1 MERMTSRDEDCVLVN
16 GHALG
21 YATIGELVQ
30 MAERLAAYEDMDSK
44 RLRPGDTVWL
54 SKMFYTRP
62 KKPVPV
68 TVDAIRCASTGSAIP
83 VTIFSLSRQKN
94 TTSTLET
101 TKMPDEYISRETA
114 LMKLM
119 QDGCSAKNLQSISD
133 MPAADVAEVVH
144 GEWLRA
150 DDDWN
155 SLTTIQCSLCS
166 EEWCFETDDDVSLL
180 NYKYCPNCGAKM
192 DGGNGDATD

>member
-101 TKMPDEYISRETA
+101 TKMPDEYISRAKA
-114 LMKLM
+114 LEDFEACNAVYPYRCLKHKAERFSEKELERRFFSGEECKDFE
-119 QDGCSAKNLQSISD
+119 QRGWPDGN
-133 MPAADVAEVVH
+133 
-144 GEWLRA
+144 
-150 DDDWN
+150 N
-155 SLTTIQCSLCS
+155 S
-166 EEWCFETDDDVSLL
+166 
-180 NYKYCPNCGAKM
+180 
-192 DGGNGDATD
+192 GD